1 MVHMLQVVLLALEK
15 IILHLWNREIQTNK
29 INFILCKSNEYQQKT
44 ALKRCRFLTISNKLL
59 DVALSFSKIF
69 EKLPQTF
76 VKLCNFS
83 KN

>member
-1 MVHMLQVVLLALEK
+1 M
-15 IILHLWNREIQTNK
+15 NTNK
-29 INFILCKSNEYQQKT
+29 RRH
-44 ALKRCRFLTISNKLL
+44 LKDVVFLQYPIKLL
-59 DVALSFSKIF
+59 DVTLSFSKIF